1 MSNTPT
7 GNVTEYYRLVTEVD
21 INLVAREL
29 LGPRITTETNRLLQC
44 DCPNHKSIGKR
55 SLQVWLDKQGFF
67 CHGCRMGGDVLQL
80 VEFIQSRTVTA
91 GRSGPMPE
99 THKRARDYLAAKVSL
114 PPLGQYG
121 LPPEQLQKIEAER
134 KLEVRV
140 GEALTALAEFYHRRL
155 KEAPK
160 VLEWLHAHYGISDE
174 TIDSLQIGFAAN
186 GACKENG
193 KEYKGVLSALTKRK
207 DPFTLRELGATGAFN
222 PTSQDSLYPF
232 FDQRIIFPYWSR
244 GRVVFMIGRQT
255 PWTPDNKYE
264 RGRKY
269 KKLRVHKDDRKND
282 YIAPS
287 INNSHLYNED
297 CLLTRPDRVIITEG
311 VTDCIALMERG
322 FPVVSPVTV
331 RIRESD
337 WGRVLPELQ
346 GVKTVYICQDN
357 EISEVGLNGALKTAS
372 VLIGHKIETKL
383 VVLPLDEKQQQ
394 ARRELRERFDLDAAV
409 GAGDLTKLLQ
419 GRPQEDVEEAE
430 RLLAAAKI
438 DVNDYFASGHS
449 ATEFETLLGEA
460 TTPLEFGIDRLPT
473 DVAESAR
480 NQLLDPVLGEVA
492 ALSPL
497 EQNRH
502 LKRIQERFGK
512 SSLSL
517 TTLRQQV
524 QAVTKELKE
533 QARQEKHSQ
542 NIRKKHL
549 TNAPAGSCRARIA
562 EVLMEAREGPPDY
575 TEVAEAAYQWFTDH
589 GAAQFFYTRHG
600 EPFVFFDNTIY
611 WMDSADRG
619 RKRQYSA
626 MLYKQTGLVP
636 PTGSGRIFFEVLS
649 SLALIKGQMRD
660 HFSWL
665 HTDVP
670 KQTVYFNL
678 NNDAHEIVKI
688 TPDGV
693 EILKNGGNNDGV
705 ILDGSRKMKPIR
717 FLADV
722 DLEEADRLLSR
733 LIFDNLTCA
742 PGERSVILS
751 WLCCFLLIDFAGT
764 RPMTRFEGP
773 AGSGKTTA
781 SKLISALIYGEPQQK
796 KSTDAA
802 NYTDGS
808 QNPLIVLDNIEARQM
823 TEELITFSLTS
834 ITGIAKE
841 KRKSGTD
848 TETVIERTKCLLN
861 TTGIEPLGGE
871 LSEILS
877 RSFIITFDLANQAS
891 DCFLESEVISGI
903 QRNRDLILS
912 AILKRTSQVLTLI
925 RQGALRQ
932 VMRLL
937 GGTLPGH
944 EKQRCNDFL
953 SLMYLM
959 TLARCTEREVATGLE
974 ALSPQFVD
982 QIRSINATSQQTA
995 RESNPIATALHA
1007 LFDAY
1012 QNAEDLDTKAR
1023 DGQDD
1028 RANHVAGFIERY
1040 LVRFE
1045 DRYTIE
1051 PISAGKLLA
1060 ALRSVAAAYRLEFE
1074 YSKPAQLAR
1083 RISNDLEVLLEAG
1096 FEIDRELN
1104 THTKNLDYW
1113 IRKIHRLE

>member
-7 GNVTEYYRLVTEVD
+7 GNVQEYYRQITEVD
-21 INLVAREL
+21 IHLVAREL
-29 LGPRITTETNRLLQC
+29 LGPRIVEENGRLLQC
-44 DCPNHKSIGKR
+44 DCPNHKSTSRR
-55 SLQVWLDKQGFF
+55 SLHIWLDKQGFF
-67 CHGCRMGGDVLQL
+67 CHACRKGGDVLQL

-99 THKRARDYLAAKVSL
+99 THKRARDYLAAKASL

-121 LPPEQLQKIEAER
+121 LSPEQLKKIEAER

-160 VLEWLHAHYGISDE
+160 VLEWLHAHYGISGE

-186 GACKENG
+186 GGCKDEG

-207 DPFTLRELGATGAFN
+207 DPFKLRELAATGAFN

-232 FDQRIIFPYWSR
+232 FDQRLIFPYWSH

-269 KKLRVHKDDRKND
+269 KKLRVHKDDHKND

-297 CLLTRPDRVIITEG
+297 CLLTRPERVIITEG

-331 RIRESD
+331 HIRESD
-337 WGRVLPELQ
+337 WSRLLPKLQ

-372 VLIGHKIETKL
+372 VLTGHKIETKL

-409 GAGDLTKLLQ
+409 GAGDLPKHLD
-419 GRPQEDVEEAE
+419 GRAPKDMEEAG

-438 DVNDYFASGHS
+438 DVNDYFASGHT
-449 ATEFETLLGEA
+449 AKEFETLLGEA

-480 NQLLDPVLGEVA
+480 NQLLEPILREVA

-497 EQNRH
+497 EQSSY

-512 SSLSL
+512 SNLSL
-517 TTLRQQV
+517 TTLRAQVKALQKERKAQAQQ
-524 QAVTKELKE
+524 E
-533 QARQEKHSQ
+533 QHRE
-542 NIRKKHL
+542 KHL
-549 TNAPAGSCRARIA
+549 TNAPAGSCRARIN
-562 EVLMEAREGPPDY
+562 EVLMKTPVGQTPDY
-575 TEVAEAAYQWFTDH
+575 TKVAEAAYQWFTDH
-589 GAAQFFYTRHG
+589 GAAQFFFTRHG
-600 EPFVFFDNTIY
+600 EPFLHFDNAIY

-619 RKRQYSA
+619 RKRQYAA

-636 PTGSGRIFFEVLS
+636 TSYGGRTFFEVLP
-649 SLALIKGQMRD
+649 SLALIHGQMRD

-670 KQTVYFNL
+670 KHTVYFNL

-688 TPDGV
+688 TPDGI
-693 EILKNGGNNDGV
+693 EILKNGGNDDGV

-717 FLADV
+717 FLADA
-722 DLEEADRLLSR
+722 DLEEADRLLST
-733 LIFDNLTCA
+733 LICGNMTCA
-742 PGERSVILS
+742 PAERALVLS

-764 RPMTRFEGP
+764 RPMTRFEGS

-781 SKLISALIYGEPQQK
+781 SKLVSTLLYGEAQQK

-823 TEELITFSLTS
+823 TDELITFMLTS

-871 LSEILS
+871 LSEVLS
-877 RSFIITFDLANQAS
+877 RSFIITFDLGNQAS
-891 DCFLESEVISGI
+891 DYFLESDVISAI
-903 QRNRDLILS
+903 QQYRDLILS
-912 AILKRTSQVLTLI
+912 AILKRTRQVLAMI
-925 RQGALRQ
+925 QKGALKQ
-932 VMRLL
+932 VMQLL
-937 GGTLPGH
+937 KQTLPAHG
-944 EKQRCNDFL
+944 KDRCNDFL
-953 SLMYLM
+953 SLMHLM
-959 TLARCTEREVATGLE
+959 TLAGSNEHEWATEIET
-974 ALSPQFVD
+974 LSPQFVD

-995 RESNPIATALHA
+995 RESNPIATALSS

-1012 QNAEDLDTKAR
+1012 GNAMDLDEKAR
-1023 DGQDD
+1023 DGPGD
-1028 RANHVAGFIERY
+1028 RANHVAGFIERF

-1051 PISAGKLLA
+1051 PVSAGKLLA

-1083 RISNDLEVLLEAG
+1083 RISNDLEVLVETG
-1096 FEIDRELN
+1096 FEIEREYN
-1104 THTKNLDYW
+1104 THIKAFDYR
-1113 IRKIHRLE
+1113 IRKIHTLE

>member
-7 GNVTEYYRLVTEVD
+7 GNVQEYYRQITEVD
-21 INLVAREL
+21 IGLVAREL
-29 LGPRITTETNRLLQC
+29 LGPRITAETNGLLQC
-44 DCPNHKSIGKR
+44 DCPHHKSTSR
-55 SLQVWLDKQGFF
+55 LSLHVWLDKQGFF
-67 CHGCRMGGDVLQL
+67 CHACRKGGDVLQL

-99 THKRARDYLAAKVSL
+99 THQRARDYLAAKVSL
-114 PPLGQYG
+114 PPLAQYG

-140 GEALTALAEFYHRRL
+140 GEALTELAEFYHRRL

-186 GACKENG
+186 GACQDNG
-193 KEYKGVLSALTKRK
+193 TKYRGVLSALTKRK
-207 DPFTLRELGATGAFN
+207 DPFQLRELAATGAFN

-232 FDQRIIFPYWSR
+232 FDRRIIFPYWSR

-255 PWTPDNKYE
+255 PWTPDNDYE

-297 CLLTRPDRVIITEG
+297 CLLTRPERVIITEG

-331 RIRESD
+331 HIRESD
-337 WGRVLPELQ
+337 WGRLLPKLG

-372 VLIGHKIETKL
+372 VLTGHKIETKL

-409 GAGDLTKLLQ
+409 GAGDLTKLLE

-480 NQLLDPVLGEVA
+480 NQLLNPVLGEVA

-517 TTLRQQV
+517 TTLRAQV
-524 QAVTKELKE
+524 RAVKKEIKE

-589 GAAQFFYTRHG
+589 GAQFFFTRHG
-600 EPFVFFDNTIY
+600 EPFVYFDNTIY

-619 RKRQYSA
+619 RKRQYAA

-636 PTGSGRIFFEVLS
+636 TTGSGRIFFEVLS
-649 SLALIKGQMRD
+649 SLALIHGEMQD

-670 KQTVYFNL
+670 NQTVYFNL
-678 NNDAHEIVKI
+678 NNDAQEIVKI
-688 TPDGV
+688 TPDGIEV
-693 EILKNGGNNDGV
+693 LKNGGNADKI
-705 ILDGSRKMKPIR
+705 ILEGSRKIKPIQ
-717 FLADV
+717 FLADA
-722 DLEEADRLLSR
+722 DLEEADRKLEEILVDNIACSQQDR
-733 LIFDNLTCA
+733 ALI
-742 PGERSVILS
+742 IS
-751 WLCCFLLIDFAGT
+751 WLSCFLLIDFTGT

-781 SKLISALIYGEPQQK
+781 SKLISALIYGEPQHK
-796 KSTDAA
+796 KATDAA

-823 TEELITFSLTS
+823 TEDLTTFMLTS

-861 TTGIEPLGGE
+861 TTGIEPLMGE
-871 LSEILS
+871 LSEIQS
-877 RSFIITFDLANQAS
+877 RTFVINFDIANQGS
-891 DCFLESEVISGI
+891 DCFGESETIADI
-903 QRNRDLILS
+903 QQHRDLILW
-912 AILKRTSQVLTLI
+912 AIMKRTRQVLAMM
-925 RQGALRQ
+925 RAGKRKQ
-932 VMRLL
+932 VQKLL
-937 GGTLPGH
+937 HKLGH
-944 EKQRCNDFL
+944 HDKRRSNEYLC
-953 SLMYLM
+953 LMYLM
-959 TLARCTEREVATGLE
+959 LLAGSPSEEIE
-974 ALSPQFVD
+974 AGMKQLRPSFVEEI
-982 QIRSINATSQQTA
+982 QSINRTSRETA
-995 RESNPIATALHA
+995 RESNPTATLLST
-1007 LFDAY
+1007 LFNDWHTAVQLDQNLDPGSRRDTHVQEFVQKY
-1012 QNAEDLDTKAR
+1012 QITLTDDGKLENVLAR
-1023 DGQDD
+1023 DLF
-1028 RANHVAGFIERY
+1028 VALKRVTREY
-1040 LVRFE
+1040 TLRF
-1045 DRYTIE
+1045 DMH
-1051 PISAGKLLA
+1051 
-1060 ALRSVAAAYRLEFE
+1060 SVQQF
-1074 YSKPAQLAR
+1074 AQRFA
-1083 RISNDLEVLLEAG
+1083 NDLETLREARFG
-1096 FEIDRELN
+1096 IRITQN
-1104 THTKNLDYW
+1104 RHGTKLYS
-1113 IRKIHRLE
+1113 IHQTE

>member
-7 GNVTEYYRLVTEVD
+7 GNVQEYYRQITEVD
-21 INLVAREL
+21 IGLVAREL
-29 LGPRITTETNRLLQC
+29 LGPRIVEENSRLLQC
-44 DCPNHKSIGKR
+44 DCPNHKSIGQR
-55 SLQVWLDKQGFF
+55 SLHVWLDKQGFF
-67 CHGCRMGGDVLQL
+67 CHGCTVGGDVLQL
-80 VEFIQSRTVTA
+80 VEFIQSRIVTS
-91 GRSGPMPE
+91 GRSGAMPE
-99 THKRARDYLAAKVSL
+99 THQRARDFLAAKVSL
-114 PPLGQYG
+114 PPLAQYG
-121 LPPEQLQKIEAER
+121 LPPEQLKKIEAER

-140 GEALTALAEFYHRRL
+140 QEALTALVEFYHRRL

-160 VLEWLHAHYGISDE
+160 VLDWLHTHYGISDD

-186 GACKENG
+186 GACQDNG
-193 KEYKGVLSALTKRK
+193 TKYRGVLSALTKRK
-207 DPFTLRELGATGAFN
+207 DPFQLRELGATGAFN

-232 FDQRIIFPYWSR
+232 FDRRIIFPYWSR

-255 PWTPDNKYE
+255 PWTPDNDYE
-264 RGRKY
+264 RGKY
-269 KKLRVHKDDRKND
+269 KKLRVHNDRKNH
-282 YIAPS
+282 YIAPC

-297 CLLTRPDRVIITEG
+297 CLLARPERVIITEG

-331 RIRESD
+331 RIRASD
-337 WGRVLPELQ
+337 WDRLLPKLQ

-357 EISEVGLNGALKTAS
+357 EVSQVGLNGALKTAS
-372 VLIGHKIETKL
+372 VLTGHKIETKL

-409 GAGDLTKLLQ
+409 GAGDLTKLLE

-438 DVNDYFASGHS
+438 DVNDYFASGHT
-449 ATEFETLLGEA
+449 AKEFEALLAEA

-517 TTLRQQV
+517 TTLRAQV
-524 QAVTKELKE
+524 RAVKKELKE

-542 NIRKKHL
+542 DIRKKHL

-589 GAAQFFYTRHG
+589 GAQFFFTRHG
-600 EPFVFFDNTIY
+600 EPFVYFDNTIY

-619 RKRQYSA
+619 RKRQYAA

-636 PTGSGRIFFEVLS
+636 TTGNGRIFFEVLS
-649 SLALIKGQMRD
+649 SLALIHGKMRN

-693 EILKNGGNNDGV
+693 EVLKNGGNDDGI
-705 ILDGSRKMKPIR
+705 ILEGSRKMKPIR
-717 FLADV
+717 FLADA
-722 DLEEADRLLSR
+722 DLEEAERLLSN
-733 LIFDNLTCA
+733 LISDNLTCA
-742 PGERSVILS
+742 PGERAFILS
-751 WLCCFLLIDFAGT
+751 WLSCFLLIDFVGT

-808 QNPLIVLDNIEARQM
+808 QNPLIVLDNIEVKQM
-823 TEELITFSLTS
+823 TDDLTTFMLTS

-848 TETVIERTKCLLN
+848 TETVIEQTKCLLN

-877 RSFIITFDLANQAS
+877 RSFIIRFDMDERAGNS
-891 DCFLESEVISGI
+891 FLEANILAAIAEH
-903 QRNRDLILS
+903 RDLIVS
-912 AILKRTSQVLTLI
+912 ALIRRTSRVLALL
-925 RQGALRQ
+925 RKKAQGT
-932 VMRLL
+932 VMELL
-937 GGTLPGH
+937 SSTMGDH
-944 EKQRCNDFL
+944 VKRRCNDYL

-959 TLARCTEREVATGLE
+959 LLAGKPAEVIEKGLAE
-974 ALSPQFVD
+974 LHPPFLE
-982 QIRSINATSQQTA
+982 QIASLNLVSKETA
-995 RESNPIATALHA
+995 RESNPIGTVLAA
-1007 LFDAY
+1007 LFNAY
-1012 QNAEDLDTKAR
+1012 RRALETDRESGALDGGKTEKARFRAQYQIDLRDETCIEGALARDLYIALNCVANNLKLPFNIRSVQQFTQRFANDLDTIR
-1023 DGQDD
+1023 
-1028 RANHVAGFIERY
+1028 
-1040 LVRFE
+1040 
-1045 DRYTIE
+1045 
-1051 PISAGKLLA
+1051 
-1060 ALRSVAAAYRLEFE
+1060 
-1074 YSKPAQLAR
+1074 
-1083 RISNDLEVLLEAG
+1083 EVG
-1096 FEIDRELN
+1096 FEITIHQRRANVRTYD
-1104 THTKNLDYW
+1104 
-1113 IRKIHRLE
+1113 IRWVSH

>member
-7 GNVTEYYRLVTEVD
+7 GNVQEYYRQITEVD
-21 INLVAREL
+21 IGLVAREL
-29 LGPRITTETNRLLQC
+29 LGPRIVEENSRLLQC
-44 DCPNHKSIGKR
+44 DCPNHKSIGQR
-55 SLQVWLDKQGFF
+55 SLHIWLDKQGFF
-67 CHGCRMGGDVLQL
+67 CHGCTVGGDVLQL
-80 VEFIQSRTVTA
+80 VEFIQSRIVTS
-91 GRSGPMPE
+91 GRSGAMPE
-99 THKRARDYLAAKVSL
+99 THQRARDFLAAKVSL

-121 LPPEQLQKIEAER
+121 LPPEQLKKIEAER

-140 GEALTALAEFYHRRL
+140 QEALTALAEFYHRRL

-186 GACKENG
+186 GACQDNG
-193 KEYKGVLSALTKRK
+193 TKYRGVLSALTKRK
-207 DPFTLRELGATGAFN
+207 DPFELRELGATGAFN

-232 FDQRIIFPYWSR
+232 FDRRLIFPYWSR

-337 WGRVLPELQ
+337 WGRLLPKLQ

-372 VLIGHKIETKL
+372 VLTGHKIETKL

-394 ARRELRERFDLDAAV
+394 ARRELRERFDLDAAD
-409 GAGDLTKLLQ
+409 GAGDLTKLLE

-438 DVNDYFASGHS
+438 DVNDYFASGHT
-449 ATEFETLLGEA
+449 AKDFEGLLGKA
-460 TTPLEFGIDRLPT
+460 STPLEFGIDRLPT
-473 DVAESAR
+473 DATEEER
-480 NQLLDPVLGEVA
+480 NRLLDPVLGEVA

-517 TTLRQQV
+517 TTLRAQV
-524 QAVTKELKE
+524 RAVKKELKE

-589 GAAQFFYTRHG
+589 GAQFFFTRHG
-600 EPFVFFDNTIY
+600 EPFVYFDNTIY

-619 RKRQYSA
+619 RKRQYAA

-636 PTGSGRIFFEVLS
+636 TTGSGRIFFEVLS
-649 SLALIKGQMRD
+649 SLALIHGQMRD

-665 HTDVP
+665 HTDVA

-688 TPDGV
+688 TPDGI
-693 EILKNGGNNDGV
+693 EILKNGGNDDCV

-717 FLADV
+717 FLADA
-722 DLEEADRLLSR
+722 DLEEADRMLST
-733 LIFDNLTCA
+733 LIYDNMTCA
-742 PGERSVILS
+742 PAERDFILS
-751 WLCCFLLIDFAGT
+751 WLSCFLLIDFAGT

-823 TEELITFSLTS
+823 TEDLITFMLTS

-877 RSFIITFDLANQAS
+877 RSFVITFDLANHAS
-891 DCFLESEVISGI
+891 DCFLESEVISAI
-903 QRNRDLILS
+903 QQNRDLILS
-912 AILKRTSQVLTLI
+912 AILKRTSHVLAMF
-925 RQGALRQ
+925 RKGALRN
-932 VMRLL
+932 VMRLMDR
-937 GGTLPGH
+937 TLPAHG
-944 EKQRCNDFL
+944 KQRCNDYL

-959 TLARCTEREVATGLE
+959 IRAGSAEQGIATRLEV
-974 ALSPQFVD
+974 LSPQFVE
-982 QIRSINATSQQTA
+982 QIRSINDASQQTA
-995 RESNPIATALHA
+995 RESNPIATALNS

-1040 LVRFE
+1040 FVRFE

-1051 PISAGKLLA
+1051 PLSAGKLLA

-1083 RISNDLEVLLEAG
+1083 RISNDLEVLVETG
-1096 FEIDRELN
+1096 FEIKREYN
-1104 THTKNLDYW
+1104 THLKAFDYR
-1113 IRKIHRLE
+1113 IRKIHTLE

>member
-7 GNVTEYYRLVTEVD
+7 GNVQEYYRQITEVD
-21 INLVAREL
+21 IGLVAREL
-29 LGPRITTETNRLLQC
+29 LGPRIVEENSRLLQC
-44 DCPNHKSIGKR
+44 DCPNHKSIGQR
-55 SLQVWLDKQGFF
+55 SLHVWLDKQGFF
-67 CHGCRMGGDVLQL
+67 CHGCTVGGDVLQL
-80 VEFIQSRTVTA
+80 VEFIQSRIVTS
-91 GRSGPMPE
+91 GRSGAMPE
-99 THKRARDYLAAKVSL
+99 THQRARDFLAAKVSL
-114 PPLGQYG
+114 PPLAQYG
-121 LPPEQLQKIEAER
+121 LPPEQLKKIEAER

-140 GEALTALAEFYHRRL
+140 QEALTALVEFYHRRL

-160 VLEWLHAHYGISDE
+160 VLDWLHTHYGISDD

-186 GACKENG
+186 GACQDNG
-193 KEYKGVLSALTKRK
+193 TKYRGVLSALTKRK
-207 DPFTLRELGATGAFN
+207 DPFQLRELGATGAFN

-232 FDQRIIFPYWSR
+232 FDRRIIFPYWSR

-255 PWTPDNKYE
+255 PWTPDNDYE
-264 RGRKY
+264 RGKY
-269 KKLRVHKDDRKND
+269 KKLRVHNDRKNH

-297 CLLTRPDRVIITEG
+297 CLLTRPERVIITEG

-331 RIRESD
+331 HIRESD
-337 WGRVLPELQ
+337 WGRLLPKLG

-372 VLIGHKIETKL
+372 VLTGHKIETKL

-409 GAGDLTKLLQ
+409 GAGDLTKLLE

-517 TTLRQQV
+517 TTLRAQV
-524 QAVTKELKE
+524 RAVKKELKE

-589 GAAQFFYTRHG
+589 GAQFFFTRHG
-600 EPFVFFDNTIY
+600 EPFVYFDNTIY

-619 RKRQYSA
+619 RKRQYA
-626 MLYKQTGLVP
+626 AVLYKQTGLVP
-636 PTGSGRIFFEVLS
+636 TTGNGRIFFEVLS
-649 SLALIKGQMRD
+649 SLALIHGKMRN

-693 EILKNGGNNDGV
+693 EVLKNGGNDDGI
-705 ILDGSRKMKPIR
+705 ILEGSRKMKPIR
-717 FLADV
+717 FLADA
-722 DLEEADRLLSR
+722 DLEEAERLLSN
-733 LIFDNLTCA
+733 LISDNLTCA
-742 PGERSVILS
+742 PGERAFILS
-751 WLCCFLLIDFAGT
+751 WLSCFLLIDFVGT

-808 QNPLIVLDNIEARQM
+808 QNPLIVLDNIEVKQM
-823 TEELITFSLTS
+823 TDDLTTFMLTS

-848 TETVIERTKCLLN
+848 TETVIEKTKCLLN

-877 RSFIITFDLANQAS
+877 RSFIIRFDMDERAGNS
-891 DCFLESEVISGI
+891 FLEANILAAIAEH
-903 QRNRDLILS
+903 RDLIVS
-912 AILKRTSQVLTLI
+912 ALIRRTSRVLALL
-925 RQGALRQ
+925 RKKAQGT
-932 VMRLL
+932 VMELL
-937 GGTLPGH
+937 SSTMGDH
-944 EKQRCNDFL
+944 VKRRCNDYL

-959 TLARCTEREVATGLE
+959 LLAGKPAEVIEKGLAE
-974 ALSPQFVD
+974 LHPPFLE
-982 QIRSINATSQQTA
+982 QIASLNLVSKETA
-995 RESNPIATALHA
+995 RESNPIATVLAA
-1007 LFDAY
+1007 LFNAY
-1012 QNAEDLDTKAR
+1012 RRALETDRESGALDGGKTEKARFRAQYQIDLRDETCIEGALARDLYIALNCVANNLKLPFNIRSVQQFTQRFANDLDTIR
-1023 DGQDD
+1023 
-1028 RANHVAGFIERY
+1028 
-1040 LVRFE
+1040 
-1045 DRYTIE
+1045 
-1051 PISAGKLLA
+1051 
-1060 ALRSVAAAYRLEFE
+1060 
-1074 YSKPAQLAR
+1074 
-1083 RISNDLEVLLEAG
+1083 EVG
-1096 FEIDRELN
+1096 FEITIHQRRANVRTYD
-1104 THTKNLDYW
+1104 
-1113 IRKIHRLE
+1113 IRWVSH

>member
-7 GNVTEYYRLVTEVD
+7 GNVQEYYRQITEVD
-21 INLVAREL
+21 IGLVAREL
-29 LGPRITTETNRLLQC
+29 LGPRIVEENSRLLQC
-44 DCPNHKSIGKR
+44 DCPNHKSIGQR
-55 SLQVWLDKQGFF
+55 SLHVWLDKQGFF
-67 CHGCRMGGDVLQL
+67 CHGCTVGGDVLQL
-80 VEFIQSRTVTA
+80 VEFIQSRIVTS
-91 GRSGPMPE
+91 GRSGAMPE
-99 THKRARDYLAAKVSL
+99 THQRARNFLAAKVSL
-114 PPLGQYG
+114 PPLAQYG
-121 LPPEQLQKIEAER
+121 LPPEQLKKIEAER

-140 GEALTALAEFYHRRL
+140 QEALTALVEFYHRRL

-160 VLEWLHAHYGISDE
+160 VLDWLHTHYGISDD

-186 GACKENG
+186 GACQDNG
-193 KEYKGVLSALTKRK
+193 TKYRGVLSALTKRK
-207 DPFTLRELGATGAFN
+207 DPFQLRELGATGAFN

-232 FDQRIIFPYWSR
+232 FDRRIIFPYWSR

-255 PWTPDNKYE
+255 PWTPDNDYE
-264 RGRKY
+264 RGKY
-269 KKLRVHKDDRKND
+269 KKLRVHNDRKNH

-331 RIRESD
+331 RIRASD
-337 WGRVLPELQ
+337 WGRLLPKLQ

-372 VLIGHKIETKL
+372 VLTGHKIETKL

-409 GAGDLTKLLQ
+409 GAGDLTKLLE
-419 GRPQEDVEEAE
+419 GRPREDVEEAE
-430 RLLAAAKI
+430 CLLAAAKI

-517 TTLRQQV
+517 TTLRAQV
-524 QAVTKELKE
+524 RAVKKEFKE

-589 GAAQFFYTRHG
+589 GAQFFFTRHG
-600 EPFVFFDNTIY
+600 EPFVYFDNTIY

-619 RKRQYSA
+619 RKRQYAA

-636 PTGSGRIFFEVLS
+636 TTGNGRIFFEVLS
-649 SLALIKGQMRD
+649 SLALIHGKMRN

-693 EILKNGGNNDGV
+693 EVLKNGGNDDGI
-705 ILDGSRKMKPIR
+705 ILEGSRKMKPIR
-717 FLADV
+717 FLADA
-722 DLEEADRLLSR
+722 DLEEAERLLSN
-733 LIFDNLTCA
+733 LISDNLTCA
-742 PGERSVILS
+742 PGERAFILS
-751 WLCCFLLIDFAGT
+751 WLSCFLLIDFVGT

-808 QNPLIVLDNIEARQM
+808 QNPLIVLDNIEVKQM
-823 TEELITFSLTS
+823 TDDLTTFMLTS

-848 TETVIERTKCLLN
+848 TETVIEQTKCLLN

-877 RSFIITFDLANQAS
+877 RSFIIRFDMDERAGNS
-891 DCFLESEVISGI
+891 FLEANILAAIAEH
-903 QRNRDLILS
+903 RDLIVS
-912 AILKRTSQVLTLI
+912 ALIRRTSRVLALL
-925 RQGALRQ
+925 RKKAQGT
-932 VMRLL
+932 VMELL
-937 GGTLPGH
+937 SSTMGDH
-944 EKQRCNDFL
+944 VKRRCNDYL

-959 TLARCTEREVATGLE
+959 LLAGKPAEVIEKGLAE
-974 ALSPQFVD
+974 LHPPFLE
-982 QIRSINATSQQTA
+982 QIASLNLVSKETA
-995 RESNPIATALHA
+995 RESNPIAT
-1007 LFDAY
+1007 
-1012 QNAEDLDTKAR
+1012 
-1023 DGQDD
+1023 
-1028 RANHVAGFIERY
+1028 V
-1040 LVRFE
+1040 
-1045 DRYTIE
+1045 
-1051 PISAGKLLA
+1051 LA
-1060 ALRSVAAAYRLEFE
+1060 ALFRVYGGFLV
-1074 YSKPAQLAR
+1074 K
-1083 RISNDLEVLLEAG
+1083 ISDLYVL
-1096 FEIDRELN
+1096 D
-1104 THTKNLDYW
+1104 
-1113 IRKIHRLE
+1113 

>member
-1 MSNTPT
+1 MSNIPT
-7 GNVTEYYRLVTEVD
+7 GTVTEYYRQITEVD
-21 INLVAREL
+21 IGLVAREL
-29 LGPRITTETNRLLQC
+29 LGPRITAETNGLLHC
-44 DCPNHKSIGKR
+44 DCPHHKSTSR
-55 SLQVWLDKQGFF
+55 LSLHVWLDKQGFF
-67 CHGCRMGGDVLQL
+67 CHACRKGGDVLQL

-99 THKRARDYLAAKVSL
+99 THQRARDFLAAKVSL

-121 LPPEQLQKIEAER
+121 LSPEQLQKIEAER

-140 GEALTALAEFYHRRL
+140 QEALTALVEFYHRRL

-160 VLEWLHAHYGISDE
+160 VLDWLHTHYGISDD

-186 GACKENG
+186 GACQDNG
-193 KEYKGVLSALTKRK
+193 TEYRGVLSALTKRK
-207 DPFTLRELGATGAFN
+207 DPFKLRELGATGAFN

-282 YIAPS
+282 YIAPC

-322 FPVVSPVTV
+322 FSVVSPVTV
-331 RIRESD
+331 HIRESD
-337 WGRVLPELQ
+337 WSRLLPKLQ

-372 VLIGHKIETKL
+372 VLTGHKIETKL
-383 VVLPLDEKQQQ
+383 VVLPLDETQQH

-409 GAGDLTKLLQ
+409 GPGDLIKLLE

-438 DVNDYFASGHS
+438 DVNDYFASGHT

-512 SSLSL
+512 SNLSL
-517 TTLRQQV
+517 TTLRDQV
-524 QAVTKELKE
+524 RAVKKELKE

-549 TNAPAGSCRARIA
+549 TNAPAGSCRARIN
-562 EVLMEAREGPPDY
+562 EVLLETPDGQAPDY
-575 TEVAEAAYQWFTDH
+575 TLVAEAAYQWFTDH
-589 GAAQFFYTRHG
+589 GAAQFFFTRHG
-600 EPFVFFDNTIY
+600 EPFVYFDNTIY

-619 RKRQYSA
+619 RKRQYAA

-649 SLALIKGQMRD
+649 SLALIHGQMRD

-665 HTDVP
+665 HTDVS
-670 KQTVYFNL
+670 KNTVYFNL

-688 TPDGV
+688 TPDGI
-693 EILKNGGNNDGV
+693 EILKNGGNADGV
-705 ILDGSRKMKPIR
+705 ILEGSRKMKPLR
-717 FLADV
+717 FLPDAD
-722 DLEEADRLLSR
+722 LKKAERLLST
-733 LIFDNLTCA
+733 LIVDNMTCA
-742 PGERSVILS
+742 PGERALILS
-751 WLCCFLLIDFAGT
+751 WLSCFLLIDFAGT
-764 RPMTRFEGP
+764 KPMTRFEGP

-781 SKLISALIYGEPQQK
+781 SKLISALVYGEPQQK

-808 QNPLIVLDNIEARQM
+808 QNPLIVLDNIEVKQM
-823 TEELITFSLTS
+823 TDDLTTFMLTS

-848 TETVIERTKCLLN
+848 TETVIEKTKCLLN

-877 RSFIITFDLANQAS
+877 RSFIIRFDMDERAGNS
-891 DCFLESEVISGI
+891 FLEANILAAIAEH
-903 QRNRDLILS
+903 RDLIVS
-912 AILKRTSQVLTLI
+912 ALIRRTSRVL
-925 RQGALRQ
+925 ALRRADAQ
-932 VMRLL
+932 GKVMDLL
-937 GGTLPGH
+937 ASTLGDH
-944 EKQRCNDFL
+944 DKRRSNDYL

-959 TLARCTEREVATGLE
+959 LLAGEPSEVINQGFEEIRPTFLTQIVLLNRVSLE
-974 ALSPQFVD
+974 
-982 QIRSINATSQQTA
+982 TA
-995 RESNPIATALHA
+995 RESNPIATVLVA
-1007 LFDAY
+1007 LF
-1012 QNAEDLDTKAR
+1012 N
-1023 DGQDD
+1023 
-1028 RANHVAGFIERY
+1028 
-1040 LVRFE
+1040 
-1045 DRYTIE
+1045 
-1051 PISAGKLLA
+1051 
-1060 ALRSVAAAYRLEFE
+1060 AYRR
-1074 YSKPAQLAR
+1074 A
-1083 RISNDLEVLLEAG
+1083 V
-1096 FEIDRELN
+1096 EIDRESTVANASSHKAKFLERCLIDFQDETHIEGVLARDLYIALN
-1104 THTKNLDYW
+1104 RQAKESNLTFHLRSVQQFAQRFANDLDTIQQAGFQITVNRVERAGHSTATYD
-1113 IRKIHRLE
+1113 IAYLL

>member
-7 GNVTEYYRLVTEVD
+7 GNVQEYYRQITEVD
-21 INLVAREL
+21 IGLVAREL
-29 LGPRITTETNRLLQC
+29 LGPRIVEENSRLLQC
-44 DCPNHKSIGKR
+44 DCPNHKSIGQR
-55 SLQVWLDKQGFF
+55 SLHVWLDKQGFF
-67 CHGCRMGGDVLQL
+67 CHGCTVGGDVLQL
-80 VEFIQSRTVTA
+80 VEFIQSRIVTS
-91 GRSGPMPE
+91 GRSGAMPE
-99 THKRARDYLAAKVSL
+99 THQRARDFLAAKVSL
-114 PPLGQYG
+114 PPLAQYG
-121 LPPEQLQKIEAER
+121 LPPEQLKKIEAER

-140 GEALTALAEFYHRRL
+140 QEALTALVEFYHRRL

-160 VLEWLHAHYGISDE
+160 VLDWLHTHYGISDD

-186 GACKENG
+186 GACQDNG
-193 KEYKGVLSALTKRK
+193 TKYRGVLYALTKRK
-207 DPFTLRELGATGAFN
+207 DPFKLRELAATGAFN

-232 FDQRIIFPYWSR
+232 FDRRIIFPYWSR

-255 PWTPDNKYE
+255 PWTPDNDYE
-264 RGRKY
+264 RGKY
-269 KKLRVHKDDRKND
+269 KKLRVHNDRKNH

-297 CLLTRPDRVIITEG
+297 CLLTRPERVIITEG

-331 RIRESD
+331 RIRASD
-337 WGRVLPELQ
+337 WGRLLPKLQ

-372 VLIGHKIETKL
+372 VLTGHKIETKL

-409 GAGDLTKLLQ
+409 GAGDLTKLLE

-517 TTLRQQV
+517 TTLRAQV
-524 QAVTKELKE
+524 RAVKKELKE

-589 GAAQFFYTRHG
+589 GAQFFFTRHG
-600 EPFVFFDNTIY
+600 EPFVYFDNTIY

-619 RKRQYSA
+619 RKRQYAA

-636 PTGSGRIFFEVLS
+636 TTGNGRIFFEVLS
-649 SLALIKGQMRD
+649 SLALIHGKMRN

-693 EILKNGGNNDGV
+693 EVLKNGGNDDGI
-705 ILDGSRKMKPIR
+705 ILEGSRKMKPIR
-717 FLADV
+717 FLADA
-722 DLEEADRLLSR
+722 DLEEAERLLSN
-733 LIFDNLTCA
+733 LISDNLTCA
-742 PGERSVILS
+742 PGERAFILS
-751 WLCCFLLIDFAGT
+751 WLSCFLLIDFVGT

-808 QNPLIVLDNIEARQM
+808 QNPLIVLDNIEVKQM
-823 TEELITFSLTS
+823 TDDLTTFMLTS

-848 TETVIERTKCLLN
+848 TETVIEQTKCLLN

-877 RSFIITFDLANQAS
+877 RSFIIRFDMDERAGNS
-891 DCFLESEVISGI
+891 FLEANILAAIAEH
-903 QRNRDLILS
+903 RDLIVS
-912 AILKRTSQVLTLI
+912 ALIRRTSRVLALL
-925 RQGALRQ
+925 RKKAQGT
-932 VMRLL
+932 VMERLSSSM
-937 GGTLPGH
+937 GDH
-944 EKQRCNDFL
+944 AKRRCNDYL

-959 TLARCTEREVATGLE
+959 LLAGKPAEVIEKGVVELHPPFLE
-974 ALSPQFVD
+974 
-982 QIRSINATSQQTA
+982 QIASLNLVSKETA
-995 RESNPIATALHA
+995 RESNPIAT
-1007 LFDAY
+1007 
-1012 QNAEDLDTKAR
+1012 
-1023 DGQDD
+1023 
-1028 RANHVAGFIERY
+1028 V
-1040 LVRFE
+1040 
-1045 DRYTIE
+1045 
-1051 PISAGKLLA
+1051 LA
-1060 ALRSVAAAYRLEFE
+1060 ALFKAYRQAVENDRKSTVPDDNSHKAKFLERCLIDFQDETHIEGVLARDLYIALNRQAKESNLTFHLRSVQQF
-1074 YSKPAQLAR
+1074 AQRFA
-1083 RISNDLEVLLEAG
+1083 NDLETIRDVG
-1096 FEIDRELN
+1096 FEIAIHEERSHMRTYD
-1104 THTKNLDYW
+1104 
-1113 IRKIHRLE
+1113 IRFCQI